1 MIVFYSIV
9 NLKTNNLMLSYVY
22 LAVGSLALGILITFV
37 MLFLCQ
43 VLSVDINKNLW
54 MIAIPIIL
62 SIALNIWFIELY
74 DRYRRK

>member
-1 MIVFYSIV
+1 
-9 NLKTNNLMLSYVY
+9 MLSYVY

-37 MLFLCQ
+37 MLFICQ

-54 MIAIPIIL
+54 LIAIPIIL
-62 SIALNIWFIELY
+62 AIALNIWFIELY

>member
-1 MIVFYSIV
+1 MFYSIV

-37 MLFLCQ
+37 MLFICQ

-54 MIAIPIIL
+54 LIAIPIIL
-62 SIALNIWFIELY
+62 AIALNIWFIELY